1 MVRNRYAIWKVR
13 GTYCYRAYQI
23 SCYQEQQLKPVE
35 PMVFSNHVLSV
46 ALALCTLCIAP
57 VVTHAAPFVVQAK
70 SGQEKAAVLELYT
83 SEGCSSCPPA
93 DQFLSRLGDSGWYP
107 RQVVPL
113 SFHVTYWDYI
123 GWRDM
128 YAQEAFE
135 KRQRDIAAR
144 QRSRSVY
151 TPQLVMDGVDVRG
164 FGRFGRQ
171 LRTINQR
178 LPEANIGLQVRSADG
193 KALQLDLHVDVGDAK
208 QRAGLALY
216 IALYENGLSSQV
228 NAGENSGKTLT
239 HDYVVREFIGP
250 LELLLNKADSHHRL
264 SIDVPNGVNLD
275 KAGVAAFVQN
285 TSDGRVLQA
294 LATPLV
300 SSSAMP

>member
-1 MVRNRYAIWKVR
+1 MA
-13 GTYCYRAYQI
+13 
-23 SCYQEQQLKPVE
+23 
-35 PMVFSNHVLSV
+35 FSNHISSV
-46 ALALCTLCIAP
+46 ALALCAFCITP
-57 VVTHAAPFVVQAK
+57 LVSHAAQFVVQAK
-70 SGQEKAAVLELYT
+70 SGQEKVALLELYT

-93 DQFLSRLGDSGWYP
+93 DQFVSRLGDSGWYP

-123 GWRDM
+123 GWRDV
-128 YAQEAFE
+128 YAQEVFE

-144 QRSRSVY
+144 QRSASIY

-178 LPEANIGLQVRSADG
+178 LPEASIGLQVRSVDG
-193 KALQLDLHVDVGDAK
+193 KTLQLYLNVNVGDAK
-208 QRAGLALY
+208 QRAGSALY

-228 NAGENSGKTLT
+228 NAGENKGKTLT

-250 LELLLNKADSHHRL
+250 LELPLNKADSHHML
-264 SIDVPNGVNLD
+264 SIDVPSGVTLG
-275 KAGVAAFVQN
+275 KAGVAVFVQN
-285 TSDGRVLQA
+285 SSDGSVLQA

-300 SSSAMP
+300 SSSMTP

>member
-1 MVRNRYAIWKVR
+1 
-13 GTYCYRAYQI
+13 
-23 SCYQEQQLKPVE
+23 
-35 PMVFSNHVLSV
+35 MVFSNHVLSV
-46 ALALCTLCIAP
+46 ALALFTLCIAP
-57 VVTHAAPFVVQAK
+57 AVTHAAPFVVQAK
-70 SGQEKAAVLELYT
+70 SGQEKVAVLELYT

-93 DQFLSRLGDSGWYP
+93 DQFVSRLGDSGWYP
-107 RQVVPL
+107 QQVVPL

-128 YAQEAFE
+128 YAQEEFE

-178 LPEANIGLQVRSADG
+178 PPEASIGLQVRSVDG
-193 KALQLDLHVDVGDAK
+193 KVLQLDLNVDVGDAK
-208 QRAGLALY
+208 QRAGSALY

-228 NAGENSGKTLT
+228 SAGENSGKTLT

-250 LELLLNKADSHHRL
+250 FELPLNKADSHHTL

-285 TSDGRVLQA
+285 TRDGSVLQA